1 MGMTKLLMRMM
12 RNGDAEVAIGK
23 YWADIVLINGKYW
36 NVGFEDEK
44 TVNEF
49 LRFVKPYKIAD
60 DKETEFSVDGT
71 YKIGK
76 RTVYIYHYYPYTV

>member
-1 MGMTKLLMRMM
+1 MKMVKLLVRMV

-36 NVGFEDEK
+36 NVGFENEK

-49 LRFVKPYKIAD
+49 LRLVKPYKIAD
-60 DKETEFSVDGT
+60 DEKSEFSVDGI

-76 RTVYIYHYYPYTV
+76 RTVYIYHYYPYIV

>member
-1 MGMTKLLMRMM
+1 MKMAKFLMRMV

-23 YWADIVLINGKYW
+23 YWADIALTNGIYW

-49 LRFVKPYKIAD
+49 LRLAKPYKIAD
-60 DKETEFSVDGT
+60 DRKSEFTVDGT

-76 RTVYIYHYYPYTV
+76 RTVYIYHYYPYIV